1 VLNVV
6 FKPVTDAF
14 VLAVKGFHSHM
25 SSKIASNEFA
35 AARFQS
41 TLDYSDWQMD
51 WWSGPI
57 HQGYIVVHRMYSDDF
72 ATIASLLVGGIT
84 PYTVY
89 NMVMDKLKLLIHRA
103 VFTFGSLAKSIAEG
117 ELPSVLSHVT
127 GLLFHDVMVMVKSV
141 ISDVLKAI
149 LSSPLQEMVLKPC
162 GELIAPLQATIDSIP
177 IPGLSMLFDLGK
189 MLEEVVYSVQDG
201 AVDALISGS
210 LRDVKTAVDVASV
223 EIGVAAVKM

>member
-1 VLNVV
+1 
-6 FKPVTDAF
+6 VTDAF

-25 SSKIASNEFA
+25 SSKITSNEFA

-57 HQGYIVVHRMYSDDF
+57 HQGYIVVHRMYADDF

-89 NMVMDKLKLLIHRA
+89 NMVCDKLRLIVHRA

-117 ELPSVLSHVT
+117 ELASVLSHVT
-127 GLLFHDVMVMVKSV
+127 SLLFHDALICVRSV
-141 ISDVLKAI
+141 ISEVLAAI
-149 LSSPLQEMVLKPC
+149 LSSPLQELVLKPC
-162 GELIAPLQATIDSIP
+162 GELIAPLQEAIDSIP
-177 IPGLSMLFDLGK
+177 LPGLSLLFDLGS
-189 MLEEVVYSVQDG
+189 MLEEVVYSIQDN
-201 AVDALISGS
+201 AIEALISGS
-210 LRDVKTAVDVASV
+210 VADIKTAIDVAGV
-223 EIGVAAVKM
+223 EIGVAAIKV